1 MPAMKYNFRRSHAV
15 IKVIGVG
22 GAGGNAINRMI
33 ESGIRGVDFIAMN
46 TDAQDL
52 ERNRAPYKLQ
62 LGQQMTKGLGVGGD
76 PARGRKAAEE
86 SMEQIKEAV
95 AGTNLLFVTA
105 GMGGGTGTGAAPY
118 VAKIARELGGE
129 DILIVG
135 VVTKPFEGEGEYK
148 AKLAEDGVRE
158 LKQYADSWLIV
169 PNENIFEV
177 IDRSTTTEHAFRR
190 ADDVLRQAI
199 KGISEVITTPGRL
212 NVDFNDVKRIM
223 TKSGEALIGIGE
235 MSGENRHVEAAKKAI
250 EAPMLE
256 NANLEGSRGL
266 ILHFLADEKLTMYEM
281 EEAAKLIQQKASR
294 DAIIKYGQVVDRN
307 MGGTLRLT
315 VMATGFSHEKSLARK
330 KRLPLAPN
338 LEELS
343 ESGMHSEPVGA
354 ELQEIDQ
361 DLVNKPAF
369 LRRKSFRK

>member
-1 MPAMKYNFRRSHAV
+1 MKYTFKRSHAV
-15 IKVIGVG
+15 IKVVGVG

-62 LGQQMTKGLGVGGD
+62 LGQQITRGLGVGGD
-76 PARGRKAAEE
+76 PSKGRKSAEE
-86 SMEQIKEAV
+86 SQEQIKEAV
-95 AGTNLLFVTA
+95 SGTNLLFVTA

-118 VAKIARELGGE
+118 VAKVARELAGD

-169 PNENIFEV
+169 PNENIFDV
-177 IDRSTTTEHAFRR
+177 IDRSTTTETAFKR

-199 KGISEVITTPGRL
+199 KGISEIITTPGRM

-235 MSGENRHVEAAKKAI
+235 MSGENRHMEAAKKAI

-281 EEAAKLIQQKASR
+281 EEAAKFIQQKASR
-294 DAIIKYGQVVDRN
+294 DAVIKYGQVVDRG
-307 MGGTLRLT
+307 MGDSLRLT
-315 VMATGFSHEKSLARK
+315 VMATGFSHEKSMARK
-330 KRLPLAPN
+330 KRLPLSPN
-338 LEELS
+338 MDELS
-343 ESGMHSEPVGA
+343 DVTIPAEPIGSDVH
-354 ELQEIDQ
+354 EMDQ

-369 LRRKSFRK
+369 LRRKGFRK